1 MNKIALFIAIIALV
15 SLAVQP
21 KSGQA
26 SHVPPGTFNYVL
38 SNWVWEVEEDGFSY
52 WRSPDCTVGSVDLRS
67 LPQQGALGPL
77 PQGYGFFAIE
87 SACPLPVGAIGL
99 SDDLASAPPSAT
111 LNTLESLFR
120 VRDGALDGVNTEEV
134 VWRLLTSH
142 ADPSGANGP
151 KPIMPGTSLNLEL
164 HLGGHSLVR
173 SERYDRNVHTHVVEV
188 LRLDYERIK
197 TDSLSRD
204 DETYLKVAGYWRD
217 KYSFDVRTEE
227 QKLDGIRSPETTILD
242 DFNRANGSLDGT
254 GPGTWTWNNY
264 FTTLG
269 IISEQVSET
278 SGEGSLSEANTDL
291 SSDDH
296 YVQAL
301 NSSMGAS
308 SGRSIM
314 LHARLDVSGYDAY
327 FIRAQDTSVAL
338 FKAVGVT
345 AAYFPTSTQIGSTA
359 TIGGVPRTLKL
370 EVNGSTITV
379 FRDGV
384 AVIGPETDMVIT
396 GHLRTGIGIRRGSP
410 RWDDFEAAD
419 LAAPSQRRIINIIG
433 SMRTIWQKGQYA
445 RPR

>member
-1 MNKIALFIAIIALV
+1 VNKIAFLIAVIALV
-15 SLAVQP
+15 ALAVQP
-21 KSGQA
+21 NSGQA
-26 SHVPPGTFNYVL
+26 SHVPPGTYNYVL
-38 SNWVWEVEEDGFSY
+38 SNWVWEVEKDGFSY

-77 PQGYGFFAIE
+77 SQGYGFFATE
-87 SACPLPVGAIGL
+87 SACPLPVGAIVL

-164 HLGGHSLVR
+164 RLGGHSLVR
-173 SERYDRNVHTHVVEV
+173 SERYDRNVHTHVLEV

-197 TDSLSRD
+197 IDSLSRD

-227 QKLDGIRSPETTILD
+227 QKLDGIRKPETTFTESFDTADSDTL
-242 DFNRANGSLDGT
+242 
-254 GPGTWTWNNY
+254 GPDLTWTELSGDWDV
-264 FTTLG
+264 
-269 IISEQVSET
+269 VSNQTAST
-278 SGEGSLSEANTDL
+278 SNVADNIAVPASPTHDL

-296 YVQAL
+296 YAQFDWVSIATAASETL
-301 NSSMGAS
+301 GPIIRVVDANNYYMGFYRVANQWELWKRIGGTYTQLGVDLS
-308 SGRSIM
+308 
-314 LHARLDVSGYDAY
+314 ANA
-327 FIRAQDTSVAL
+327 APATSV
-338 FKAVGVT
+338 KVQVD
-345 AAYFPTSTQIGSTA
+345 GST
-359 TIGGVPRTLKL
+359 L
-370 EVNGSTITV
+370 EL

-384 AVIGPETDMVIT
+384 SQGTRTDTALT
-396 GHLRTGIGIRRGSP
+396 GQLRVGIRGSP
-410 RWDDFEAAD
+410 ALTAHVIDDFEAAD
-419 LAAPSQRRIINIIG
+419 LASPSPRRIINVIG
-433 SMRTIWQKGQYA
+433 SMVSIWERRQYA